1 MDAEETASGL
11 PELPDVEALSELL
24 QIAPK
29 WLYRISNHT
38 PRFYRVYAI
47 PKRNGKF
54 RIIEAPRPLL
64 KRLQRRIL
72 TSLLNPVEASP
83 YATAFERGRSIAD
96 NARFHLNQPVVLKLD
111 IRNFFPSLKS
121 PPVYRLF
128 FELGHPPPVAA
139 LLTRLCCLCGHLP
152 QGAPTSPR
160 LANLLLRPADYRIAA
175 WIGRRPIQFTRYADD
190 ITLSG
195 DFGPEHIAEAIQV
208 CRHELGRLGL
218 RLNRGKIRI
227 ERRCRRQT
235 VTGLTVNETLHAPRQ
250 MIRKL
255 RQEMFYIRK
264 YGWEDRPESELHRLI
279 GLLEL
284 ERTVFRADHPSNP
297 APLAGRFPQ
306 DKYRL
311 LAELEAT
318 RRGGLL
324 DRDGPGIRPY
334 AL

>member
-111 IRNFFPSLKS
+111 IRNFF
-121 PPVYRLF
+121 
-128 FELGHPPPVAA
+128 
-139 LLTRLCCLCGHLP
+139 
-152 QGAPTSPR
+152 
-160 LANLLLRPADYRIAA
+160 LR
-175 WIGRRPIQFTRYADD
+175 
-190 ITLSG
+190 
-195 DFGPEHIAEAIQV
+195 
-208 CRHELGRLGL
+208 
-218 RLNRGKIRI
+218 
-227 ERRCRRQT
+227 
-235 VTGLTVNETLHAPRQ
+235 
-250 MIRKL
+250 
-255 RQEMFYIRK
+255 
-264 YGWEDRPESELHRLI
+264 
-279 GLLEL
+279 
-284 ERTVFRADHPSNP
+284 
-297 APLAGRFPQ
+297 
-306 DKYRL
+306 
-311 LAELEAT
+311 
-318 RRGGLL
+318 
-324 DRDGPGIRPY
+324 
-334 AL
+334 

>member
-11 PELPDVEALSELL
+11 PELPDVEALAELL
-24 QIAPK
+24 RIAPK

-83 YATAFERGRSIAD
+83 YATAFERGKNIAD

-128 FELGHPPPVAA
+128 LELGHPPPVAA

-279 GLLEL
+279 GIANFIRDVDPGDAACTAHLEKL
-284 ERTVFRADHPSNP
+284 HAILWNRRQKQLSEQF
-297 APLAGRFPQ
+297 
-306 DKYRL
+306 
-311 LAELEAT
+311 
-318 RRGGLL
+318 RRGL
-324 DRDGPGIRPY
+324 
-334 AL
+334 